1 MKPFPYNLRA
11 IHIYLWKLIRIIQYS
26 LAKLIIL
33 SSRIREIVRNV
44 RQCLRVM
51 RDFYIVI
58 YFWGLN
64 RICD

>member
-1 MKPFPYNLRA
+1 MKPFPHNLRA